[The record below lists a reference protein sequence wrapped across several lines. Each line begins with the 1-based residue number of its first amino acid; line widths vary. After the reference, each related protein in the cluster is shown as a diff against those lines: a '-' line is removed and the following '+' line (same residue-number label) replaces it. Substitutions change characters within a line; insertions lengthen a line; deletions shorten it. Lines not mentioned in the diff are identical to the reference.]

1 MSRLHFPRAWW
12 FSALLYI
19 TVLCYLLFQG
29 GKTSLMLFM
38 IVNAL
43 LIYLMLG
50 RWSGIGGVQGL
61 RFIESREGSS
71 ALLTAGMRL
80 QVKLRMQIPGLWPLP
95 YIIVREKLVRS
106 TGGESQLYEMSFVPD
121 YRRRGE
127 VQFETA
133 PLRRGRYQFQ
143 STDCSTRDIFGLF
156 EHRGSFAQPLHIQ
169 VLPRTVELKDW
180 RLFRR
185 SQRGVFQQTFTSL
198 WARETTQIDGVRE
211 YIHGDRLSR
220 IHWNATAKT
229 GQWKSKEFE
238 REALPR
244 VVFVLDRNAS
254 SYLVADKFELAVSV
268 AASLLELTTNKGMP
282 IGFVSSG
289 QSAYWFGEGR
299 SPISRDEVLQHL
311 VDVECDGVQSL
322 GDILCQVAERF
333 EPGVHVVIIG
343 ASTDEQSIVAMNALE
358 GKRMVPSVIHI
369 ADKHS
374 MEGEAAK
381 LRQWQLLCQAKQW
394 EFCSVSQLDKLP
406 QVMGVVS
413 A

>member
-1 MSRLHFPRAWW
+1 V
-12 FSALLYI
+12 SAG
-19 TVLCYLLFQG
+19 CYLLFQG
-29 GKTSLMLFM
+29 GKTSLMLFV
-38 IVNAL
+38 ILNAL
-43 LIYLMLG
+43 GIYLMLG
-50 RWSGIGGVQGL
+50 RWSGIGGVQGIRL
-61 RFIESREGSS
+61 TDTGEGKST
-71 ALLTAGMRL
+71 LLTAGMRL
-80 QVKLRMQIPGLWPLP
+80 QVKLKMQIPGYWPLP

-143 STDCSTRDIFGLF
+143 RTDCSTRDIFGLF
-156 EHRGSFAQPLHIQ
+156 EHRGSFAEPFHIQ

-185 SQRGVFQQTFTSL
+185 SQRGVFQHTFTSL

-244 VVFVLDRNAS
+244 VVFVLDRNSAS
-254 SYLVADKFELAVSV
+254 YVVADQFELAVSV
-268 AASLLELTTNKGMP
+268 AASLIELTIAKRMP

-289 QSAYWFGEGR
+289 QTSYWFGEGR
-299 SPISRDEVLQHL
+299 SPVTRDEVFQHL
-311 VDVECDGVQSL
+311 VDVESDGKVSL
-322 GDILCQVAERF
+322 GELLGQVAERY
-333 EPGVHVVIIG
+333 EPGIHIVIIG
-343 ASTDEQSIVAMNALE
+343 SSTDEQTVVAMNALE
-358 GKRMVPSVIHI
+358 SKRMVPSVIHI
-369 ADKHS
+369 ADKHYQAD
-374 MEGEAAK
+374 EIAK
-381 LRQWQLLCQAKQW
+381 FRQWQLLCQAKQW

-406 QVMGVVS
+406 QVLGVVS

>member
-1 MSRLHFPRAWW
+1 
-12 FSALLYI
+12 LL
-19 TVLCYLLFQG
+19 
-29 GKTSLMLFM
+29 
-38 IVNAL
+38 
-43 LIYLMLG
+43 LG
-50 RWSGIGGVQGL
+50 RWSGIGGVQGV
-61 RFIESREGSS
+61 RRTDMGAGNS

-80 QVKLRMQIPGLWPLP
+80 QVKLNMQIPGLWPLP

-106 TGGESQLYEMSFVPD
+106 NGGESQLYEMSFVPD

-143 STDCSTRDIFGLF
+143 KTDCSTSDIFGLF
-156 EHRGSFAQPLHIQ
+156 EHRGTFEQPLDIQ

-185 SQRGVFQQTFTSL
+185 SQRGVFQHTFNSL

-244 VVFVLDRNAS
+244 VVFVLDRNAA
-254 SYLVADKFELAVSV
+254 SYMVAEQFELAVSV
-268 AASLLELTTNKGMP
+268 AASLLELTIAKGMP
-282 IGFVSSG
+282 FGFVSSG
-289 QSAYWFGEGR
+289 QTSYWFGEGR
-299 SPISRDEVLQHL
+299 TPVSRNEVLQHL
-311 VDVECDGVQSL
+311 VDVECDGKETLSDL
-322 GDILCQVAERF
+322 LCKVAERY
-333 EPGVHVVIIG
+333 EPGIHIVIIG
-343 ASTDEQSIVAMNALE
+343 SSTDEKTVVAMNALE
-358 GKRMVPSVIHI
+358 SKRMVPSVIHI
-369 ADKHS
+369 SDKNDPA
-374 MEGEAAK
+374 EEAAK
-381 LRQWQLLCQAKQW
+381 LRRWQLLCQSKQW
-394 EFCSVSQLDKLP
+394 EFCSISQLDKLP
-406 QVMGVVS
+406 QVLGVAS

>member
-1 MSRLHFPRAWW
+1 MSRLHIPRAWW
-12 FSALLYI
+12 LSVILYL
-19 TVLCYLLFQG
+19 TAFCYLLFQG

-38 IVNAL
+38 ILNAL
-43 LIYLMLG
+43 AIYLMLG
-50 RWSGIGGVQGL
+50 RWSGIGGVQGMRL
-61 RFIESREGSS
+61 TETGEGNS

-80 QVKLRMQIPGLWPLP
+80 QVKLRMQIPGFWPLP

-106 TGGESQLYEMSFVPD
+106 TGGEAQLYEMSFVPD

-143 STDCSTRDIFGLF
+143 KTDCSTRDIFGLF
-156 EHRGSFAQPLHIQ
+156 EHRGSFSQPLHIQ
-169 VLPRTVELKDW
+169 VLPRTVALKDW

-185 SQRGVFQQTFTSL
+185 SQRGVFQHTFTSL

-254 SYLVADKFELAVSV
+254 SYKVADQFELAVSV
-268 AASLLELTTNKGMP
+268 AASLLELTIAKGMP

-289 QSAYWFGEGR
+289 ETVYWFGEGR
-299 SPISRDEVLQHL
+299 TPVSRDEVLQHL
-311 VDVECDGVQSL
+311 VDVEADGQQSL
-322 GDILCQVAERF
+322 RDLLCQVAERY
-333 EPGVHVVIIG
+333 EPGIHIVIIG
-343 ASTDEQSIVAMNALE
+343 SSTDKQTVMAMSALE
-358 GKRMVPSVIHI
+358 SKRMVPSVIHI
-369 ADKHS
+369 ADKHLS
-374 MEGEAAK
+374 AEENAK
-381 LRQWQLLCQAKQW
+381 LNQWQLLCQSKQW

-406 QVMGVVS
+406 LALVVVS

>member
-1 MSRLHFPRAWW
+1 MTRLQFPRAWW
-12 FSALLYI
+12 LSSLLYI

-61 RFIESREGSS
+61 RFIEAGEGGS

-80 QVKLRMQIPGLWPLP
+80 QVKLRMQVPGYWPLP
-95 YIIVREKLVRS
+95 YIIVREKLARS

-143 STDCSTRDIFGLF
+143 TTDCSTRDIFGLF
-156 EHRGSFAQPLHIQ
+156 EHRGSFVQPLNIQ
-169 VLPRTVELKDW
+169 VLPRTIEMKDW
-180 RLFRR
+180 RMFRR

-198 WARETTQIDGVRE
+198 WAKETTQIDGVRE

-220 IHWNATAKT
+220 VHWNATAKT

-254 SYLVADKFELAVSV
+254 SYLVADQFELAVSV

-289 QSAYWFGEGR
+289 QSGYWFGEGR
-299 SPISRDEVLQHL
+299 TPVSREEVLQHL
-311 VDVECDGVQSL
+311 VDVECDGKQSL
-322 GDILCQVAERF
+322 GDILCQVAERY
-333 EPGVHVVIIG
+333 EPGIHIVIIG
-343 ASTDEQSIVAMNALE
+343 ASTDEQSIAAMNALV

-374 MEGEAAK
+374 AESEIVK

-406 QVMGVVS
+406 QVLEGVT

>member
-1 MSRLHFPRAWW
+1 MTRRLFPSTWW
-12 FSALLYI
+12 LIILLYI
-19 TVLCYLLFQG
+19 TVTCYLLFQG

-43 LIYLMLG
+43 ACYLMLG
-50 RWSGIGGVQGL
+50 RWSGIGGVQGTRTL
-61 RFIESREGSS
+61 DLGTGSY
-71 ALLTAGMRL
+71 AFLTAGMRL
-80 QVKLRMQIPGLWPLP
+80 HVKLRMQIPGLWPLP

-127 VQFETA
+127 VHFETA

-143 STDCSTRDIFGLF
+143 TTDCSTKDIFGLF
-156 EHRGSFAQPLHIQ
+156 EHRGSFYQPLHVQ
-169 VLPRTVELKDW
+169 VLPRIIELKDW

-185 SQRGVFQQTFTSL
+185 SQRGVFQHTFNSL

-244 VVFVLDRNAS
+244 VVFVLDRNVAAYAS
-254 SYLVADKFELAVSV
+254 ADPFELAVSV
-268 AASLLELTTNKGMP
+268 AASLLELTSSRGMP

-289 QSAYWFGEGR
+289 QSSYWYGEGR
-299 SPISRDEVLQHL
+299 TPVSRDEVLQHL
-311 VDVECDGVQSL
+311 VDVEADGKLSMSEVLAQ
-322 GDILCQVAERF
+322 IAERY
-333 EPGVHVVIIG
+333 EPGIHIVIISS
-343 ASTDEQSIVAMNALE
+343 STDVRTVTAMSALE
-358 GKRMVPSVIHI
+358 GKRMIPSVIHI
-369 ADKHS
+369 ADKHYA
-374 MEGEAAK
+374 EKEAA
-381 LRQWQLLCQAKQW
+381 LLLQWQRICHSKQW
-394 EFCSVSQLDKLP
+394 EFCSVSQLDHLP
-406 QVMGVVS
+406 QVLGVVS

>member
-1 MSRLHFPRAWW
+1 MSRLFFPRAWW
-12 FSALLYI
+12 FSALLYV

-43 LIYLMLG
+43 CIYLMLG
-50 RWSGIGGVQGL
+50 RWSGIGGVHGL
-61 RFIESREGSS
+61 RFIESGEGSS

-95 YIIVREKLVRS
+95 YIIVREKLVRT

-169 VLPRTVELKDW
+169 VLPRTVEMKDW

-254 SYLVADKFELAVSV
+254 SYLAADQFELAVSV
-268 AASLLELTTNKGMP
+268 AASLLELTISKGMP

-299 SPISRDEVLQHL
+299 RPVSQDEVLHHL
-311 VDVECDGVQSL
+311 VDVECDGMQPL
-322 GDILCQVAERF
+322 GDILCQLAERF
-333 EPGVHVVIIG
+333 ELGIHVVIIG

-358 GKRMVPSVIHI
+358 SKRMVPSIIHI
-369 ADKHS
+369 ANKHS

-381 LRQWQLLCQAKQW
+381 FRQWQLLCQAKQW

-406 QVMGVVS
+406 QVLGVVS

>member
-1 MSRLHFPRAWW
+1 
-12 FSALLYI
+12 
-19 TVLCYLLFQG
+19 
-29 GKTSLMLFM
+29 MLFV
-38 IVNAL
+38 ILNAL
-43 LIYLMLG
+43 AIYLILG
-50 RWSGIGGVQGL
+50 RWSGIGGVQGI
-61 RFIESREGSS
+61 RATDTGESHSV
-71 ALLTAGMRL
+71 LLTAGMRL
-80 QVKLRMQIPGLWPLP
+80 QVRLRMQIPGFWPLP
-95 YIIVREKLVRS
+95 YIIVREKLIRM

-133 PLRRGRYQFQ
+133 PLKRGRYQFQ
-143 STDCSTRDIFGLF
+143 KTDCSTRDIFGLF

-169 VLPRTVELKDW
+169 VLPQTVALKDW

-185 SQRGVFQQTFTSL
+185 SQRGVFQHTFTSL

-254 SYLVADKFELAVSV
+254 SYAGSDQFELAVSV
-268 AASLLELTTNKGMP
+268 AASLLELTIAKGMP

-289 QSAYWFGEGR
+289 ESSFWYGEGR
-299 SPISRDEVLQHL
+299 SPVSKDEVLQHL
-311 VDVECDGVQSL
+311 VDVEPDGKQSMGQLL
-322 GDILCQVAERF
+322 GQVAERY
-333 EPGVHVVIIG
+333 EPGIHIVIIG
-343 ASTDEQSIVAMNALE
+343 SSTDDQTVVAMNALE

-369 ADKHS
+369 AHKHLS
-374 MEGEAAK
+374 NDQSAK
-381 LRQWQLLCQAKQW
+381 LLQWQMLCQSKQW

-406 QVMGVVS
+406 LALGVVS

>member
-1 MSRLHFPRAWW
+1 MTRRLFPRTWW
-12 FSALLYI
+12 LCTLLYL
-19 TVLCYLLFQG
+19 TVFCYLLFQG

-38 IVNAL
+38 IINAL
-43 LIYLMLG
+43 SIYLILG
-50 RWSGIGGVQGL
+50 RWSGIGGVQGTRL
-61 RFIESREGSS
+61 INTEAGSS
-71 ALLTAGMRL
+71 MLLTAGMRL
-80 QVKLRMQIPGLWPLP
+80 HVKLHMQIPGFWPLP

-133 PLRRGRYQFQ
+133 PLRRGRYHFQ
-143 STDCSTRDIFGLF
+143 TTDCSTRDIFGLF
-156 EHRGSFAQPLHIQ
+156 EHRGSFAQPLPIQ
-169 VLPRTVELKDW
+169 VLPRTIDLKDW

-185 SQRGVFQQTFTSL
+185 SQRGVFQHTLTSL

-244 VVFVLDRNAS
+244 VVFVLDRNAA
-254 SYLVADKFELAVSV
+254 SYLEADQFELAVSV
-268 AASLLELTTNKGMP
+268 AASLLELTIAKGMP

-289 QSAYWFGEGR
+289 QSAFWFGEGR
-299 SPISRDEVLQHL
+299 TPVSRDEVFQHL
-311 VDVECDGVQSL
+311 VDVECDGKESL
-322 GDILCQVAERF
+322 NGLLGQVVERF
-333 EPGVHVVIIG
+333 ETGIYIVIIG
-343 ASTDEQSIVAMNALE
+343 SSTDEQTVVAMDALE
-358 GKRMVPSVIHI
+358 SKRMIPSVIHI
-369 ADKHS
+369 AEKHS
-374 MEGEAAK
+374 LYGEAAK
-381 LRQWQLLCQAKQW
+381 LRRLQLICQSKQW
-394 EFCSVSQLDKLP
+394 EFCSVSQLDHLP
-406 QVMGVVS
+406 QVLGVVS

>member
-1 MSRLHFPRAWW
+1 MTRMQFSRAWW
-12 FSALLYI
+12 LSAILYV
-19 TVLCYLLFQG
+19 TVFCYLLFQG

-38 IVNAL
+38 IINAL
-43 LIYLMLG
+43 GIYLMLG
-50 RWSGIGGVQGL
+50 RWSGIGGVQGF
-61 RFIESREGSS
+61 RITETGKGSS

-80 QVKLRMQIPGLWPLP
+80 QVKLRMQIPGFWPLP

-127 VQFETA
+127 VQYETA
-133 PLRRGRYQFQ
+133 PLRRGRYQFHA
-143 STDCSTRDIFGLF
+143 TDCSTRDIFGLF

-180 RLFRR
+180 KLFRR
-185 SQRGVFQQTFTSL
+185 SQRGVFQHTFTSL

-244 VVFVLDRNAS
+244 VVFVLDRNAA
-254 SYLVADKFELAVSV
+254 SYQAADQFELAVSV
-268 AASLLELTTNKGMP
+268 AASLLELAIAKGMP

-289 QSAYWFGEGR
+289 QTAYWFGEGR
-299 SPISRDEVLQHL
+299 TPVSRDEVLQHL
-311 VDVECDGVQSL
+311 VDVEPDGKESL
-322 GDILCQVAERF
+322 GDLLCQVAERY
-333 EPGVHVVIIG
+333 EPGIHIVIIG
-343 ASTDEQSIVAMNALE
+343 SSTDDETAVAMKALE
-358 GKRMVPSVIHI
+358 GKRMVPSIIHI
-369 ADKHS
+369 EEKHPQV
-374 MEGEAAK
+374 GETAN
-381 LRQWQLLCQAKQW
+381 LRQWRRLCQEKQW

-406 QVMGVVS
+406 QALGVIP